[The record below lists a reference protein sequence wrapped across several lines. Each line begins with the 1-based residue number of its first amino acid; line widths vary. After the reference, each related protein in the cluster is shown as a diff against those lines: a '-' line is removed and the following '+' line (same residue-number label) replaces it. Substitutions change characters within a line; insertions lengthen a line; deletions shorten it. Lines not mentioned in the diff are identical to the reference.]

1 MVSKQRR
8 ARQLARAHAE
18 RQEQRRAA
26 AARRRRWRNV
36 VVGTVLAVLVVVGG
50 TVLVVQNTGGS
61 PDTAAA
67 SATAT
72 PGVQTLPPPAP
83 TATEPTDSAETTAP
97 SDGPITARCSYRRDG
112 DLAPG
117 VRLPTAKVTVAP
129 VYTATLDTNRGRLTL
144 SLDGAAAPC
153 TVNAFVNLARA
164 GVLEGSEC
172 TRLTGPDSGGRF
184 LECGDPAGA
193 ALSAGFSIPIENASE
208 DPFAAGTL
216 VAPHTEGGSSTRF
229 RLLYDESE
237 LGGRYTV
244 FGTVTSGLD
253 VLKEVADGGLA
264 DVRGEEPTEGQP
276 ALRTVVESVTVTES

>member
-18 RQEQRRAA
+18 RQARRRAA

-50 TVLVVQNTGGS
+50 TVLIVQNTGDS

-72 PGVQTLPPPAP
+72 PGVKTLPPPAP
-83 TATEPTDSAETTAP
+83 TTEPTDSAETTAP
-97 SDGPITARCSYRRDG
+97 PDGPVTVRCAYSRDG

-117 VRLPTAKVTVAP
+117 VRLPTAKVTVAST
-129 VYTATLDTNRGRLTL
+129 YTATLVTNRGRLTL

-153 TVNAFVNLARA
+153 TVNAFVDLARA
-164 GVLEGSEC
+164 GVLDGSEC

-184 LECGDPAGA
+184 LECGDPAGR

-216 VAPHTEGGSSTRF
+216 VAPHTEGGSSARF

-244 FGTVTSGLD
+244 FGTVTGGLD
-253 VLKEVADGGLA
+253 VLKKVADGGLA